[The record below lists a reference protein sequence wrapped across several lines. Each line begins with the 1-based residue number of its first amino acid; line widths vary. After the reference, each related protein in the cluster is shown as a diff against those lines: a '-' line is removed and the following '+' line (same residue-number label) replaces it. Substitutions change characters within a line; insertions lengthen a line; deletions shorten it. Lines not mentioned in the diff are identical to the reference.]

1 MTSSPIARWTAVALF
16 AVAAATAA
24 QAQAQDEK
32 PRIAVL
38 DFENKADNHWWWSN
52 GAGAAQDIFV
62 TALVQSGRYRVVERE
77 RLQAIIQEQN
87 LSMSG
92 DIDPATAL
100 QLGRLAGVK
109 YFLTGALTEY
119 GGTDTGAHGAGVR
132 GLPGFGGGKR
142 TFVAAFNARLIDAET
157 GDIVWA
163 DEGRGE
169 DSNFR
174 ISVGG
179 FGGGV
184 SNDERMFDKVLK
196 PIIQDLASKLAAAD
210 L

>member
-1 MTSSPIARWTAVALF
+1 MTKRIIVAACAGFALAAVA
-16 AVAAATAA
+16 VR
-24 QAQAQDEK
+24 AQDEK

-38 DFENKADNHWWWSN
+38 EFENKADNHWWWSN

-62 TALVQSGRYRVVERE
+62 TELVKSGRYRVLERE
-77 RLQAIIQEQN
+77 RLQAILQEQN
-87 LSMSG
+87 LSLAG

-100 QLGRLAGVK
+100 QVGRLAGVK

-119 GGTDTGAHGAGVR
+119 GATEAGGHAYGV
-132 GLPGFGGGKR
+132 GNLPGLSAGR
-142 TFVAAFNARLIDAET
+142 RRFVAAFNARLIDAET

-169 DSNFR
+169 ESSFR
-174 ISVGG
+174 GSIGG
-179 FGGGV
+179 IGGGV

-196 PIIQDLASKLAAAD
+196 PIIQDLAHKLATAA

>member
-1 MTSSPIARWTAVALF
+1 MKGRKIAVALAL
-16 AVAAATAA
+16 AVAVTTSLG
-24 QAQAQDEK
+24 AQDEK
-32 PRIAVL
+32 PRVAVL
-38 DFENKADNHWWWSN
+38 EFENKADNSWWWN
-52 GAGAAQDIFV
+52 HGAGAAQDIFV
-62 TALVQSGRYRVVERE
+62 TELVKAGRYRVLERE
-77 RLQAIIQEQN
+77 RLETILQEQN
-87 LSMSG
+87 LSLGG

-100 QLGRLAGVK
+100 EVGRLAGVK

-119 GGTDTGAHGAGVR
+119 GGTDSEAHGGSVR
-132 GLPGFGGGKR
+132 GLPGFGGGRR

-169 DSNFR
+169 ESNFR
-174 ISVGG
+174 VSVGG

-196 PIIQDLASKLAAAD
+196 PIIQDLARKLAAAD

>member
-1 MTSSPIARWTAVALF
+1 MTRRTIAQVTTLALL
-16 AVAAATAA
+16 AAAGTTALTA
-24 QAQAQDEK
+24 QTEK

-38 DFENKADNHWWWSN
+38 EFENKADNHWWWSN

-62 TALVQSGRYRVVERE
+62 TQLVQSGRYRVLERE
-77 RLQAIIQEQN
+77 RLSAILQEQN
-87 LSMSG
+87 LSLSG

-100 QLGRLAGVK
+100 QVGQLAGVK

-119 GGTDTGAHGAGVR
+119 GGTESGGHAYGV
-132 GLPGFGGGKR
+132 GSLPGVSAGR
-142 TFVAAFNARLIDAET
+142 RRFVAAFNARLIDAET

-169 DSNFR
+169 ESSFR
-174 ISVGG
+174 GSIAGI
-179 FGGGV
+179 GGGV

-196 PIIQDLASKLAAAD
+196 PIIQELAQKLAAAD

>member
-1 MTSSPIARWTAVALF
+1 MTRRTIAHATTLALL
-16 AVAAATAA
+16 AAAATTALRA
-24 QAQAQDEK
+24 QEEK

-38 DFENKADNHWWWSN
+38 EFENKADNSWWWNN

-62 TALVQSGRYRVVERE
+62 TQLVQSGRYRVLERE
-77 RLQAIIQEQN
+77 RLSAILQEQN
-87 LSMSG
+87 LSLSG

-119 GGTDTGAHGAGVR
+119 GGTNTEAHGGSIG

-196 PIIQDLASKLAAAD
+196 PIIQDLAQKLAAAD
-210 L
+210 F